1 MILTRYSEQALQ
13 AHKYVK
19 TVNDALAASKWRK
32 KFAWKKT
39 QVTVP
44 GVDNEAVINLA
55 WLRFYYTRNIYSVAK
70 VSGMPEVF
78 GLKHSHT
85 VNILSMDA
93 LTYFAVGE
101 DDEPDEVTLRQTLI
115 KPVRH
120 ALRTQEVFFVRGWYD
135 RSYTSSFRD
144 SYISN
149 YELIKGTELAEG
161 MLTPEALHGISIKA
175 K

>member
-1 MILTRYSEQALQ
+1 MILTRYSDQAIN

-19 TVNDALAASKWRK
+19 SVNDALTASKWRK

-44 GVDNEAVINLA
+44 GVDNQSVINLA

-78 GLKHSHT
+78 GLKCSHT

-93 LTYFAVGE
+93 LTYFAVSD
-101 DDEPDEVTLRQTLI
+101 DDEPDEVALQQTLV
-115 KPVRH
+115 KPVQH

-135 RSYTSSFRD
+135 RSYTTAFHD
-144 SYISN
+144 AYISN
-149 YELIKGTELAEG
+149 YEIIKGTELAKD
-161 MLTPEALHGISIKA
+161 MLTPKELHSISIKA